1 MYFSGYIWLFIKG
14 NRRELKA
21 FLGDLM
27 IVMTPSER
35 HHTTIFEFIKIYLE
49 GEETT
54 VPSNVWTPITYKGKE
69 YGSIYRSTDNV
80 IQVFGPNNN
89 RNINLY

>member
-1 MYFSGYIWLFIKG
+1 MCHFSVDPG

-35 HHTTIFEFIKIYLE
+35 HHSPTFDHIQISIEDQ
-49 GEETT
+49 ETD
-54 VPSNVWTPITYKGKE
+54 VPSGTWMPITYKGKE
-69 YGSIYRSTDNV
+69 YGSIYRSADNV
-80 IQVFGPNNN
+80 IQVPRTIIGMGSCWSLS
-89 RNINLY
+89 I